1 MNHLKKLYKALK
13 VNNNMCGKSTL
24 SLELQIKFDARF
36 KVTSIPFFILDF
48 NLLSCELDNFTLRI
62 FLSHNNK
69 MKLQYFNGSI

>member
-1 MNHLKKLYKALK
+1 
-13 VNNNMCGKSTL
+13 MCGKSTL
-24 SLELQIKFDARF
+24 SLELQIKFDAR
-36 KVTSIPFFILDF
+36 VTSIPFFILDF

>member
-24 SLELQIKFDARF
+24 SLELQIEFDVRF

-48 NLLSCELDNFTLRI
+48 NSLSLN
-62 FLSHNNK
+62 
-69 MKLQYFNGSI
+69 